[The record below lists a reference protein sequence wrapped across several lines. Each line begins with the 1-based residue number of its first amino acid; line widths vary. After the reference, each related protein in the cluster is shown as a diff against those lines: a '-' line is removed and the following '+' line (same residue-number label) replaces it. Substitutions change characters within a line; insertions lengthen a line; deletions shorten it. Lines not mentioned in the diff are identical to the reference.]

1 MSLSTFL
8 LEKHQSKGVG
18 SIDGDLDSLFRSSVR
33 LLQTLALSVV
43 NLRAGIS
50 SSDESYYYFR
60 SSERVKRKKSAKAID
75 QSLLTSKP
83 ENAGPVKNDS
93 KKIKRKRQ
101 ISEAST
107 SKSKTK
113 DVPEGS
119 DEEEADGGLEKA
131 YERRNR
137 HLAKE
142 GAPSTSKNKEGP
154 EDTSDSEVDASQLV
168 HETVAKGDRH
178 AKTRPTRRRIHHDSP
193 PNETKEQRDA
203 RTIFIGN
210 VPVDV
215 AKSKAALK
223 QFRRH
228 ILLHVPGSKIES
240 MRFRSVAFQKPTS
253 AAPAPRTHSLERTAE
268 WRGSRGDDVPAAP
281 PQLTSHDKKKIAFIR
296 HELHEEADTVAVYVL
311 FAHGEELAPD
321 EAARTAIV
329 VLDNSPF
336 MGHTLRADTLGDGVG
351 DPKCTVFVGSLDFA
365 SHEEDLRTFFEGVV
379 SAERG
384 PPSAVPDSGSDDEAG
399 AEAKPKTWVTRVR
412 IVRDKD
418 TLLGKG
424 IAYVQF
430 ADRECVDEILALE
443 PGKLKFAKRKL
454 RVERCKTLPGILGRP
469 SSGVTTATTS
479 TTLPSRGT
487 HSQSSRPTPTAVP
500 KGNPNLGMQLAH
512 LSKTERKAAKAVD
525 PERVARR
532 LAKKKARNALQVPE
546 QGKDRVRV
554 RKNTTEHK
562 GIGAPARRKKS
573 RVRSERSVEKRNT
586 KK

>member
-8 LEKHQSKGVG
+8 LGKHQSKGAG
-18 SIDGDLDSLFRSSVR
+18 SIDGDLDSLFRSSVSALPTSHSATSGVPQKAGTKR
-33 LLQTLALSVV
+33 VRETGNGLLPGPT
-43 NLRAGIS
+43 
-50 SSDESYYYFR
+50 
-60 SSERVKRKKSAKAID
+60 KRKKSAKAID
-75 QSLLTSKP
+75 RSVLTSKP
-83 ENAGPVKNDS
+83 AIAEPVANDS
-93 KKIKRKRQ
+93 RRIKRKRQ
-101 ISEAST
+101 ISED
-107 SKSKTK
+107 SKTK
-113 DVPEGS
+113 GKTKDASEGS
-119 DEEEADGGLEKA
+119 DKEEADGGLEEA
-131 YERRNR
+131 YERRTR
-137 HLAKE
+137 HLGKE
-142 GAPSTSKNKEGP
+142 GAPSTSNNKEGS
-154 EDTSDSEVDASQLV
+154 EDTSDSEVDTSQLV

-193 PNETKEQRDA
+193 PDETKEQRDA

-215 AKSKAALK
+215 VKSKSALK

-228 ILLHVPGSKIES
+228 ILSHVPGSKIES
-240 MRFRSVAFQKPTS
+240 TRFRSVAFQKPTS

-268 WRGSRGDDVPAAP
+268 WRASKGDDVAAP
-281 PQLTSHDKKKIAFIR
+281 PPRLTSHDKKKIAFIR
-296 HELHEEADTVAVYVL
+296 HELHEEADTVAAYVL
-311 FAHGEELAPD
+311 FAYGGELAPD
-321 EAARTAIV
+321 EAARAAIV
-329 VLDNSPF
+329 ALDNSPF
-336 MGHTLRADTLGDGVG
+336 MGHTLRADTLGGGVG
-351 DPKCTVFVGSLDFA
+351 DPKCTVFVGGLDFA

-384 PPSAVPDSGSDDEAG
+384 PRSAVADPNSDDEAG

-412 IVRDKD
+412 IIRDKD

-454 RVERCKTLPGILGRP
+454 RVERCKTLPGVLDRP
-469 SSGVTTATTS
+469 TATAAS
-479 TTLPSRGT
+479 TTPPSRSA
-487 HSQSSRPTPTAVP
+487 HSQSTRPAPKAVP
-500 KGNPNLGMQLAH
+500 KGNPNLGAQLAH
-512 LSKTERKAAKAVD
+512 LSKAERKAAKAVD

-554 RKNTTEHK
+554 RKNTTDHK
-562 GIGAPARRKKS
+562 GAPTHRKKS